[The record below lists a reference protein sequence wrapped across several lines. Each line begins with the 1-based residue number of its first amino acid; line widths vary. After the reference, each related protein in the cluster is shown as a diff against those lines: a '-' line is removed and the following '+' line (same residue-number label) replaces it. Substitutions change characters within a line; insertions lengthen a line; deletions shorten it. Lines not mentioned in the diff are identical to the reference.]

1 MEDSAIVQLYWD
13 RDQRAISETA
23 DKYGNYCTSI
33 ARNILD
39 NAEDAEECVNDA
51 YMNAWNSIPPHKPDI
66 LSAYL
71 AKLTRNVCFNR
82 YKYNHAQKRGGSEVS
97 AVLEELSELISGDE
111 SVEQQIESDELSQ
124 AIDSFLDTL
133 PRKKRMMFV
142 RRYWYSDS
150 VSEIARQLGMKE
162 NAVSMTLS
170 RTRLKL
176 QQYLTERGF
185 AL

>member
-1 MEDSAIVQLYWD
+1 MEDSVIVQLYWD

-23 DKYGNYCTSI
+23 AKYGSYCTYI

-97 AVLEELSELISGDE
+97 AVLEELSELISGDR

-133 PRKKRMMFV
+133 PQKKRTMFV
-142 RRYWYSDS
+142 CRYWYSDS
-150 VSEIARQLGMKE
+150 VSEIAKQLGMKE
-162 NAVSMTLS
+162 NAVSMALS